1 MYMSDPQ
8 LGGPNQVSN
17 RQLSWGLWFVAH
29 RESLKRLGYGA
40 LIAVSVVS
48 WGYTLWGLTDHFL
61 LRGLDLKRAIQ
72 RDLATRQN
80 PRAAIIQRQ
89 RPKQLEIAE
98 VLLIPNGGASSDA
111 SAGASF
117 DVAARV
123 MNPNPRWLATVE
135 YQLEVPGAPAEP
147 MRTVLLPG
155 RDSWM
160 VRLNAESKANPS
172 TAALSFSRI
181 DWQRLSHLDVADP
194 KRFIDERLN
203 IEITQ
208 SAFVPP
214 RELTFGS
221 GAPSAAGPTPTV
233 NVSRATFTVVNRS
246 AYGLKDLEFAVMLRR
261 SGGIV
266 AVNRIVLNDV
276 RSGESRAAAATWFHP
291 LGLVQSVEVIP
302 YVNAFDPKS
311 FLEL

>member
-1 MYMSDPQ
+1 MADPMP
-8 LGGPNQVSN
+8 GGSNQVSE

-29 RESLKRLGYGA
+29 RESLKRLGYWA
-40 LIAVSVVS
+40 LVAVSVVS

-61 LRGLDLKRAIQ
+61 LRGLDLQRAIQ

-98 VLLIPNGGASSDA
+98 VLLIPNGGS
-111 SAGASF
+111 SF

-123 MNPNPRWLATVE
+123 VNPNPRWHAMVE
-135 YQLEVPGAPAEP
+135 YHLEIPGAPSETA
-147 MRTVLLPG
+147 RTVLLPG
-155 RDSWM
+155 RDRWLI
-160 VRLNAESKANPS
+160 RLNAESKANPS

-181 DWQRLSHLDVADP
+181 DWQRLSHLDVVDP
-194 KRFIDERLN
+194 KRFMDERMN

-214 RELTFGS
+214 RELALGS
-221 GAPSAAGPTPTV
+221 GTPSAAGPTSAV
-233 NVSRATFTVVNRS
+233 HVSRATFTVVNRS
-246 AYGLKDLEFAVMLRR
+246 AYGLKDLELAVLLRR

-276 RSGESRAAAATWFHP
+276 RSGEARVAAATWFHS
-291 LGLVQSVEVIP
+291 LGLVQAVEVIP
-302 YVNAFDPKS
+302 YVNVFDPRA
-311 FLEL
+311 FIEL

>member
-1 MYMSDPQ
+1 VADPIPGAPDQ
-8 LGGPNQVSN
+8 ISN

-29 RESLKRLGYGA
+29 REGLKKLGYGL

-61 LRGLDLKRAIQ
+61 LRGLDLRRAIQ

-98 VLLIPNGGASSDA
+98 VLLIPNGST
-111 SAGASF
+111 SF

-123 MNPNPRWLATVE
+123 VNPNPRWLATVE
-135 YQLEVPGAPAEP
+135 YHLEVPGAPAEIE
-147 MRTVLLPG
+147 RTVLLPG
-155 RDSWM
+155 RDHWLI
-160 VRLNAESKANPS
+160 RLNAESKANPS
-172 TAALSFSRI
+172 SAALTFSRI

-194 KRFIDERLN
+194 KRFMDERLN
-203 IEITQ
+203 VEITQ

-214 RELTFGS
+214 RELTLG
-221 GAPSAAGPTPTV
+221 GTGPTATGTGPAAVPAAVAQAT
-233 NVSRATFTVVNRS
+233 VSRAAFTVVNRS
-246 AYGLKDLEFAVMLRR
+246 AYGVKDLELVVLLRR

-266 AVNRIVLNDV
+266 AVNQIVLNDV

-291 LGLVQSVEVIP
+291 LGLVQAVEVIP
-302 YVNAFDPKS
+302 YVNVFDPRA

>member
-1 MYMSDPQ
+1 MPDPQ
-8 LGGPNQVSN
+8 VGGPNQVSE

-29 RESLKRLGYGA
+29 RESLQRLGYGT
-40 LIAVSVVS
+40 LIAVSVLS

-98 VLLIPNGGASSDA
+98 VLLIPNGGS
-111 SAGASF
+111 SF

-123 MNPNPRWLATVE
+123 VNPNLRWRAMVE
-135 YQLEVPGAPAEP
+135 YHLEIPGAPPETA
-147 MRTVLLPG
+147 RTVLLPG
-155 RDSWM
+155 RDRWLI
-160 VRLNAESKANPS
+160 RLNAESKANPS

-194 KRFIDERLN
+194 KRFMDERLN

-214 RELTFGS
+214 RELALGGGGPLVTTTS
-221 GAPSAAGPTPTV
+221 PAATPTTGASTM
-233 NVSRATFTVVNRS
+233 VSRATFTVVNRS
-246 AYGLKDLEFAVMLRR
+246 AYGLKDLELAVLLRR

-276 RSGESRAAAATWFHP
+276 RSGESRAAAATWFHS
-291 LGLVQSVEVIP
+291 LGLVQGVEVIP
-302 YVNAFDPKS
+302 YVNVFDARS

>member
-1 MYMSDPQ
+1 MADPIP
-8 LGGPNQVSN
+8 GGSNQVSE

-29 RESLKRLGYGA
+29 RESLQRLGYGA
-40 LIAVSVVS
+40 LIAVSVLS

-61 LRGLDLKRAIQ
+61 LRGLDLQRAIQ

-98 VLLIPNGGASSDA
+98 VLLIPNGGS
-111 SAGASF
+111 SF

-123 MNPNPRWLATVE
+123 VNPNSRWRAMVE
-135 YQLEVPGAPAEP
+135 YHLEIPGAPSETA
-147 MRTVLLPG
+147 RTVLLPG
-155 RDSWM
+155 RDRWLI
-160 VRLNAESKANPS
+160 RLNAESKANPS

-194 KRFIDERLN
+194 KRFVDERLN

-214 RELTFGS
+214 RELALGS
-221 GAPSAAGPTPTV
+221 GTPSAAGPTPTV

-246 AYGLKDLEFAVMLRR
+246 AYGLKDLELAVLLRR

-276 RSGESRAAAATWFHP
+276 RSGESRAAAATWFHS
-291 LGLVQSVEVIP
+291 LGLVQAVEVIP
-302 YVNAFDPKS
+302 YVNVFDARS